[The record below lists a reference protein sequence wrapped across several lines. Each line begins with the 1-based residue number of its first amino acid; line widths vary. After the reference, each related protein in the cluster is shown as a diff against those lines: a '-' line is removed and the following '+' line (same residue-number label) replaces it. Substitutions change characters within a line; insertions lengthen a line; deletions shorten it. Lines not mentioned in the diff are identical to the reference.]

1 MARITIESINE
12 ELKETGW
19 KCVSETYQNLD
30 TPLEFECDEG
40 HTVQATWKKI
50 RSKCE
55 CPRCKD
61 NKLKEKV
68 NQDKSEIIKSID
80 RDFKLNL
87 EEAKKDKQEWEKQ
100 EKGEFIIEWEEEKQP
115 KEEEKQFEDSEFIIE
130 W

>member
-40 HTVQATWKKI
+40 HIFQATWKKI
-50 RSKCE
+50 RSKRE

-68 NQDKSEIIKSID
+68 LTVEPKLKGKKRMLAID
-80 RDFKLNL
+80 
-87 EEAKKDKQEWEKQ
+87 
-100 EKGEFIIEWEEEKQP
+100 
-115 KEEEKQFEDSEFIIE
+115 
-130 W
+130 

>member
-19 KCVSETYQNLD
+19 KCISETYQNLD

-40 HTVQATWKKI
+40 HIIQATWKKI
-50 RSKCE
+50 RSKRE

-68 NQDKSEIIKSID
+68 LTVEPKSKGKKRILAID
-80 RDFKLNL
+80 
-87 EEAKKDKQEWEKQ
+87 
-100 EKGEFIIEWEEEKQP
+100 
-115 KEEEKQFEDSEFIIE
+115 
-130 W
+130 

>member
-1 MARITIESINE
+1 MARITIDSINE

-40 HTVQATWKKI
+40 HIIQATWKKI
-50 RSKCE
+50 RSKRE

-68 NQDKSEIIKSID
+68 LTVEPKSKGKKRILAID
-80 RDFKLNL
+80 
-87 EEAKKDKQEWEKQ
+87 
-100 EKGEFIIEWEEEKQP
+100 
-115 KEEEKQFEDSEFIIE
+115 
-130 W
+130 

>member
-30 TPLEFECDEG
+30 TPLDFECDEG
-40 HTVQATWKKI
+40 HTIQATWKKI
-50 RSKCE
+50 RSKRE

-68 NQDKSEIIKSID
+68 LTVEPKPKGKKRILAID
-80 RDFKLNL
+80 
-87 EEAKKDKQEWEKQ
+87 
-100 EKGEFIIEWEEEKQP
+100 
-115 KEEEKQFEDSEFIIE
+115 
-130 W
+130 

>member
-1 MARITIESINE
+1 MARITIDSINE

-40 HTVQATWKKI
+40 HIIQATWKKI
-50 RSKCE
+50 RSKRE

-68 NQDKSEIIKSID
+68 LTVEPKHKGKKRILAID
-80 RDFKLNL
+80 
-87 EEAKKDKQEWEKQ
+87 
-100 EKGEFIIEWEEEKQP
+100 
-115 KEEEKQFEDSEFIIE
+115 
-130 W
+130 

>member
-40 HTVQATWKKI
+40 HIIQATWKKI
-50 RSKCE
+50 RSKHE

-68 NQDKSEIIKSID
+68 LTVSIEVCSETILIV
-80 RDFKLNL
+80 
-87 EEAKKDKQEWEKQ
+87 
-100 EKGEFIIEWEEEKQP
+100 
-115 KEEEKQFEDSEFIIE
+115 
-130 W
+130 